1 MVTIAENMSTIWTL
15 TTVDVSDW
23 HVADTVAAT
32 ISVHSPELKIKKNQ
46 KWTIL
51 NIESKRIY

>member
-1 MVTIAENMSTIWTL
+1 MSTIWTL